1 VRCSGAVAGISS
13 CQLNTASILSLCHAA
28 PSDRHEQTRASDAAA
43 ALHSLGTLHT
53 QQQLRSGSLL
63 PCGSI
68 TAKLLFDT
76 LLPRHSQL
84 PAGENTRALTVPH
97 ARALSHH
104 SLGWQRACGAPP
116 SHVRRVHWGHVLTI
130 GCLDGAVWERCQSA
144 HPRVLPAPLPSL
156 TSAVVCC
163 AWGVVVRLA
172 CTLLACVSE
181 AQSRRF

>member
-1 VRCSGAVAGISS
+1 VHFWGAVARISS
-13 CQLNTASILSLCHAA
+13 CQLYSACILSLCHAA
-28 PSDRHEQTRASDAAA
+28 PSGRHEQTRASDAAA

-53 QQQLRSGSLL
+53 QQQLRPGSLL

-68 TAKLLFDT
+68 PAKLLFDT
-76 LLPRHSQL
+76 LLPRPGQL
-84 PAGENTRALTVPH
+84 PPGENTRARTELH

-104 SLGWQRACGAPP
+104 SLGWQRACGAPLW
-116 SHVRRVHWGHVLTI
+116 RVWMVYQGHLFTI

-144 HPRVLPAPLPSL
+144 HSRVLPAPLLSL

-163 AWGVVVRLA
+163 AWCVVVRLA

-181 AQSRRF
+181 APSGRF